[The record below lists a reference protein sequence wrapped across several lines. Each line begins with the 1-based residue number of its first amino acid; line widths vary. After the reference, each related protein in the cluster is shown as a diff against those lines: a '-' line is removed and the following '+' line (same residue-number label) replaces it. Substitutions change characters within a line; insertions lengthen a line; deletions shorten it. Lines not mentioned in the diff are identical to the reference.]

1 MRPNS
6 GSGWITRM
14 VCMVCLVWMGCLVRV
29 AIGAESVGTTFE
41 VVEEDMVEV
50 LQREA
55 RAAWGT
61 APSDLAAAVRAY
73 ADRPPPVL
81 GVTRTVHARSWTEDP
96 TIVLRQPIRGAD
108 GTVLIPAGVRYHP
121 LKSLKTPLQKALL
134 FYNGDDPEQLRWVES
149 SSVKGSDL
157 RIMVQG
163 SPSRTHPV
171 HPVYFDQGGQLS
183 RRFHIQHVP
192 ARVSQVGEVFRVE
205 ECVP

>member
-1 MRPNS
+1 MRRKIQIAHITHIA
-6 GSGWITRM
+6 WIAG
-14 VCMVCLVWMGCLVRV
+14 LF
-29 AIGAESVGTTFE
+29 AIAPLAMGAESISVGTTFA
-41 VVEEDMVEV
+41 VVEEDMREV

-55 RAAWGT
+55 RTAWAAG
-61 APSDLAAAVRAY
+61 PSDLAAAVRTY
-73 ADRPPPVL
+73 ADRPPAVL
-81 GVTRTVHARSWTEDP
+81 GLTRTVQPRSWSEDP
-96 TIVLRQPIRGAD
+96 TIVLRQPIRAAD

-121 LKSLKTPLQKALL
+121 LKSLKTPLHNALL

-149 SSVKGSDL
+149 RLVKGSDL

-163 SPSRTHPV
+163 SPARTHAV
-171 HPVYFDQGGQLS
+171 HRVYFDQGGQLI